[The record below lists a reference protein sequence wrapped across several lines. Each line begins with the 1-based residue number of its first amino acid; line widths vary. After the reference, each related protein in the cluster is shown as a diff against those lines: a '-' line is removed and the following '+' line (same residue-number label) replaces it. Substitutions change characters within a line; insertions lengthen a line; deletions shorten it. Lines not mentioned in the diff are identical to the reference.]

1 MATGAVTATAT
12 EPLDVVKTRLMAQRR
27 GAAAGA
33 AASAKGAG
41 AGGTPPVDYGYRNV
55 AHGLVTAARSEVG
68 PGGRRA
74 AAAGGCDAAGRSRR
88 APVVGGLVRPAP
100 RARRERTGSRAR
112 RAAPGWRIVAY
123 RLVLPLV
130 WPDVRRSR
138 AALARALATN
148 TSSAGGIDM

>member
-68 PGGRRA
+68 SGGAPRRRRRGLRRRWAEPAVARGWWVGSARA
-74 AAAGGCDAAGRSRR
+74 AR
-88 APVVGGLVRPAP
+88 APRTDGFQGAPCGARVADRGLPLGFAP
-100 RARRERTGSRAR
+100 RLARRS
-112 RAAPGWRIVAY
+112 
-123 RLVLPLV
+123 
-130 WPDVRRSR
+130 
-138 AALARALATN
+138 ALARLSLARSRN